1 MKGRH
6 MEKKRRFHIDERY
19 VTVNLTLS
27 IILYSMVIPFCA
39 FLSVDNFIRGKT
51 LVAGY
56 ALFCTIMTTIATVNL
71 SICKFGK
78 KKRRWLMHLALNIQ
92 CVVYWITFVF
102 FLYTGGT
109 DGSSIFL
116 FFAAIPVVFFFF
128 NLSYGLYFNLVFFV
142 IMCVYMNTPLR
153 NMGYQFPEVYYSR
166 LPMMFL
172 VTVVMCA
179 MAQYE
184 TVKTKIKQD
193 NALEEA
199 RRANEAKTDF
209 LANTSHEIRTPINAV
224 LGMNEM
230 ILRESAKAEKLS
242 GASPMAYHEAFK
254 KIRNYAGNV
263 ESAGNNLL
271 AIINDILDFTKIEEG
286 KMDIVEVEYR
296 LSTVVND
303 MSNMIYFKA
312 KEKKLAF
319 TTDVDESLPDLL
331 YGDVVRVRQVITNI
345 LNNAVKYTDEGS
357 VSLKIVGNR
366 REKVSDA
373 KPVVEL
379 IVSVTDTGIGISE
392 ENLEKLFGKFE
403 RVDLQ
408 KNSTKEGTG
417 LGLAISKMLLE
428 MLGGDI
434 RVEST
439 YGVGSTFTVV
449 IPQKVLSDE
458 PVGNFKEKFEKTL
471 GEKKAY
477 HESFRAPEARLLI
490 VDDTNMNLLVATEF
504 LQDTLVGIDTASS
517 GREAVKLALQNKYDV
532 ILMDQRMP
540 EMDGEETFREIRS
553 HRDGP
558 NIDTPVIC
566 MTADAV
572 VGARE
577 RYLSKGFN
585 DYLTKPIDS
594 TYLEMMLKKYIPAEK
609 IETVTE
615 EEEDSQAGK
624 QPEERIES
632 PFVILDS
639 SGINTAR
646 GLANCGGDDEFYH
659 TILLEYLRGADEKKE
674 DLEKFLAA
682 GDFQNYGILIHSL
695 KSTSAM
701 IGAEAPCKLA
711 QALEAAAKDG
721 NGDYVRSNHGAFLD
735 QYDATLGAI
744 KKAVPLEDGTEEYEI
759 DADGIME
766 FFPEDE

>member
-1 MKGRH
+1 

-39 FLSVDNFIRGKT
+39 YLSVDNFIRGKT

-56 ALFCTIMTTIATVNL
+56 ALFCTVMTAIATVNL
-71 SICKFGK
+71 LICKFGK

-116 FFAAIPVVFFFF
+116 FFVAIPVVFFFF

-153 NMGYQFPEVYYSR
+153 NTGYQFPEVYYSR

-172 VTVVMCA
+172 VTVVMVA

-242 GASPMAYHEAFK
+242 GASPMAYHEAFR

-263 ESAGNNLL
+263 DSAGSNLL

-303 MSNMIYFKA
+303 VSNMIYFKA

-357 VSLKIVGNR
+357 VSLKIAGNR
-366 REKVSDA
+366 REKTSDA
-373 KPVVEL
+373 RPVIEL
-379 IVSVTDTGIGISE
+379 IVSVTDTGIGISG
-392 ENLEKLFGKFE
+392 ENLGKLFGKFE
-403 RVDLQ
+403 RVDLER
-408 KNSTKEGTG
+408 NSTKEGTG

-428 MLGGDI
+428 MMGGDI

-449 IPQKVLSDE
+449 IPQKVLSEE
-458 PVGNFKEKFEKTL
+458 PVGNFKEKFEMAL

>member
-1 MKGRH
+1 

-39 FLSVDNFIRGKT
+39 YLSVDNFIRGKT

-56 ALFCTIMTTIATVNL
+56 ALFCTVMTAIATVNL
-71 SICKFGK
+71 LICKFGK

-116 FFAAIPVVFFFF
+116 FFVAIPVVFFFF

-153 NMGYQFPEVYYSR
+153 NTGYQFPEVYYSR

-172 VTVVMCA
+172 VTVVMVA

-242 GASPMAYHEAFK
+242 GASPMAYHEAFR

-263 ESAGNNLL
+263 DSAGSNLL

-303 MSNMIYFKA
+303 VSNMIYFKA

-357 VSLKIVGNR
+357 VSLKIAGNR
-366 REKVSDA
+366 REKTSDA
-373 KPVVEL
+373 RPVIEL
-379 IVSVTDTGIGISE
+379 IVSVTDTGIGISG
-392 ENLEKLFGKFE
+392 ENLGKLFGKFE
-403 RVDLQ
+403 RVDLER
-408 KNSTKEGTG
+408 NSTKEGTG

-428 MLGGDI
+428 MMGGDI

-449 IPQKVLSDE
+449 IPQKVLSEE
-458 PVGNFKEKFEKTL
+458 PVGNFKEKFEKAL

-615 EEEDSQAGK
+615 EEEDSRAGK